1 MNLSDK
7 YRVTEVLGFRIYDAK
22 TGQLIEDH
30 SYTEEEKAF
39 FDSKMGIHEYEDF
52 CKKQSNILE
61 ENEQNPT

>member
-1 MNLSDK
+1 MDLFDK
-7 YRVTEVLGFRIYDAK
+7 YKITEIFSYTIYDLT
-22 TGQLIEDH
+22 TGEVVYQH
-30 SYTEEEKAF
+30 QYTDEEKAF

>member
-1 MNLSDK
+1 MNCLEK
-7 YRVTEVLGFRIYDAK
+7 YKVIEVLGYKIIDLT
-22 TGQLIEDH
+22 TGEVVDQH
-30 SYTEEEKAF
+30 QYTDEEKAF